1 MNNLESSPKN
11 PCSDIFPGSNKLVE
25 GQVPA
30 QSFLLIGQSGIG
42 KTIFCKQFIYNGLL
56 NGESCIY
63 LSTDESPEDIENS
76 MKNFGFN
83 LSCNLNDCSFKIIDC
98 YSWKLGAKSTSEFA
112 VQNPTDLVSIS
123 KKIEEAWKDLGK
135 IRLVLDSIT
144 GLISLSNHHQIYFS
158 KFLQAIVAK
167 LRRMDGNAIFTVAP
181 EAHDQQF
188 MSFLRLAFD
197 GTIEMKTDE
206 TGRDLKRLLR
216 VFSLRGAKHKTN
228 WTPFEITNK
237 GIILKYEKA
246 LRCDMCS
253 RQIEWEP
260 IFEIIEGKECK
271 FDTHDCAK
279 TYKKF
284 KSLYDG
290 YFK

>member
-1 MNNLESSPKN
+1 VNNLESSPKN
-11 PCSDIFPGSNKLVE
+11 HCSDIFPGSKKLVE

-30 QSFLLIGQSGIG
+30 QSFLLIGPSGIG

-56 NGESCIY
+56 NGES
-63 LSTDESPEDIENS
+63 
-76 MKNFGFN
+76 
-83 LSCNLNDCSFKIIDC
+83 
-98 YSWKLGAKSTSEFA
+98 YSWKLGAKSTSEFT

-144 GLISLSNHHQIYFS
+144 GLISLSNHHQIYFT